1 MTNESHEVYMLLTP
15 DKKILWVGWGST
27 LAAYRC
33 RSVVLQGM
41 GVSLEKCSVRRGHNG
56 LFLLHDGKV
65 LMEQQW
71 RCLRIL

>member
-1 MTNESHEVYMLLTP
+1 MKAPRYTCYLRQI
-15 DKKILWVGWGST
+15 KKYFGWGGSI

-65 LMEQQW
+65 LMEQQ
-71 RCLRIL
+71 